1 MKTYA
6 PINLTLY
13 QIITPNIT
21 KEQIEEAFKV
31 LRTQMIT
38 NQELYYAHHYQNLC
52 TQLLNTN
59 ILLKGSLNSL
69 GRKLGI
75 TAPSPVPYQGYN
87 FSEMFRVNVL
97 TKMGL
102 SLQNEAILNIFAQS
116 ETTTPQIILESY
128 RKVYPNLPVPTYEFV
143 KRTTQRYQT
152 TGVIGNVPKSDGVLP
167 FWATDTH
174 YSKLVRDRQYLF
186 FTVKLPN
193 LGSVTLKFRLPKK
206 ERFQGGKATRPTVF
220 LNKKNQIT
228 FGFTIQK
235 PAPALQ
241 NTQRGIGIDL
251 GRVTPFV
258 GTAIDTNGEYTPPF
272 LPERKVNFLTS
283 KIDKLLI
290 HKQNLWVKQE
300 LNKER
305 GHQDKSETLYTEYL
319 RVRSKISRLKNERV
333 LRVANQIMSIA
344 QQYNASII
352 LENLSWTPH
361 SKWEHSIQQE
371 AIQSK
376 ATRVGIRVKK
386 VSPKNTSQ
394 SCPTCK
400 NRITHSARATRCI
413 QCQKTL
419 NRDVLASRNIALK
432 GIPVIS
438 SNSFIQSLHTRVTRP
453 VTPGSIVSS
462 VTRNTT

>member
-152 TGVIGNVPKSDGVLP
+152 TGVIGNVPKS
-167 FWATDTH
+167 
-174 YSKLVRDRQYLF
+174 
-186 FTVKLPN
+186 
-193 LGSVTLKFRLPKK
+193 
-206 ERFQGGKATRPTVF
+206 
-220 LNKKNQIT
+220 
-228 FGFTIQK
+228 
-235 PAPALQ
+235 
-241 NTQRGIGIDL
+241 
-251 GRVTPFV
+251 
-258 GTAIDTNGEYTPPF
+258 
-272 LPERKVNFLTS
+272 
-283 KIDKLLI
+283 
-290 HKQNLWVKQE
+290 
-300 LNKER
+300 
-305 GHQDKSETLYTEYL
+305 ETLYTEYL